1 MKTYYTRLFN
11 YDRYANDLMLKAI
24 LEANKPGKPVQLM
37 AHLFAAS
44 RVWLA
49 RCKELPLSAYA
60 LWPEDANTDTF
71 ATLNEEINQNW
82 ITYLDGLQPDDFE
95 KIISYKNS
103 RGDAFE
109 NRLSDILAHVINHGT
124 HHRAQIGQLLKSNGL
139 ENLPIT
145 DYIFYIREQGL

>member
-1 MKTYYTRLFN
+1 MKKLIKTGF
-11 YDRYANDLMLKAI
+11 
-24 LEANKPGKPVQLM
+24 
-37 AHLFAAS
+37 
-44 RVWLA
+44 
-49 RCKELPLSAYA
+49 
-60 LWPEDANTDTF
+60 
-71 ATLNEEINQNW
+71 
-82 ITYLDGLQPDDFE
+82 TYLDGLQPDDFE

-124 HHRAQIGQLLKSNGL
+124 HHRAQIGQQLKSGGL

>member
-1 MKTYYTRLFN
+1 MKTYFTRLFN
-11 YDRYANDLMLKAI
+11 YDRYANELLLQAI
-24 LEANKPGKPVQLM
+24 LEANKSEKPVQLM

-60 LWPEDANTDTF
+60 LWPDDANADTF
-71 ATLNEEINQNW
+71 AALNEEINQNW

-103 RGDAFE
+103 KGDAFE
-109 NRLSDILAHVINHGT
+109 NRLSDILAHVINHST
-124 HHRAQIGQLLKSNGL
+124 HHRAQIGQQLKSVGL